1 MARYLR
7 HQDEIKIEI
16 DEDNDLQITQTD
28 VYGQDYTIYVN
39 ITNIDWFIE
48 LIEMAKKDGYQGE
61 INNEMV

>member
-61 INNEMV
+61 INNEVV